1 MASSPLPG
9 PNDILLASPSSAF
22 QPDALSQPR
31 PGHANLKPNQVG
43 QVILYGI
50 PIVSLVIDGQERL
63 CLAQISNTLLKNF
76 SYNEIHNRR
85 VALGITCVQCTPVQ
99 LEILR
104 RAGAMPIS
112 SRRCGMITK
121 REAERLCKS
130 FLGENRPPKLP
141 DNFAFDVSHE
151 CAWGCRG
158 SFIPARYNSSRAKCI
173 KCSYCNMYFSPNKFI
188 FHSHRTPDAKYTQ
201 PDAANFNSWRRHLK
215 LTDKSPQDELVFAW
229 EDVKAMFN
237 GGSRKRALPQ
247 PGAHPACHPLSSVK
261 AAAVAAAAAV
271 AGGGGLLGPH
281 LLGAPPPPPPPPPL
295 AELAGAP
302 HAHHKRPRFDDDDDS
317 LQEAAV
323 VAAASLSAAAAS
335 LSVAAASGGAGA
347 GGGGAGGGC
356 VTSVGAGAG
365 AGAAAGAKGPRSYPV
380 IPVPSKGSFG
390 GVLQKF
396 PGCGGLFPHPYTF
409 PAAAAAFGLCH
420 KKEDAGAA
428 AEALGGAGGAGAAPK
443 AGLSGLFWPA
453 GRKDAFYPPFCMF
466 WPPRTPGGLP
476 VPTYLQPPPQPPS
489 ALGCA
494 LGESPALLRQAFLD
508 LAEPGGAGGS
518 AEAAPPPGQ
527 PPPVVANGPG
537 SGPPPPAGGA
547 GARDTLFESPPGGS
561 GGDCSAGSTPPADPG
576 AVSGAGAAA
585 TGAGPG
591 GARVPAPHH
600 PHLLEGRKA
609 GGGSYHHSSAFR
621 PVGGKDDAESL
632 AKLHGASA
640 GAPHSAQAHHHHHH
654 HHPHHHHHHH
664 PPQPP
669 SPLLLLPPQPDEPG
683 SERHHPAP
691 PPPPPPPPP
700 LALQPHHRGLL
711 SPGGTSCSYP
721 SEDSSEDED
730 DEEEEQEVD
739 VEGHKPPEGEEEEG
753 EGRDPDDEEEEDEET
768 GVLLGDPL
776 VGGGR
781 YLQGRGLSEKG
792 SSRDRAPAAP
802 GTFPLALNSS
812 RLLQEDGKLGDP
824 SGSDLPPPPPPPLA
838 SQKASGGGSSS
849 PGSPVHHPS
858 LEEPPSYK
866 DNQKTKENNQVI
878 LPTKDD
884 SNFSDKNKE
893 HSFFITD
900 SDASRGDFWRERSGE
915 HTQETNSPHSLKKD
929 VENMGKEELQKV
941 LFEQID
947 LRRRLEQ
954 EFQVLKGNTS
964 FPVFNNFQDQMK
976 RELAYREE
984 MVQQLQIIPYAASLI
999 RKEKLGA
1006 HLSKS

>member
-281 LLGAPPPPPPPPPL
+281 LLG
-295 AELAGAP
+295 ELAGAP

-335 LSVAAASGGAGA
+335 LSCVAG
-347 GGGGAGGGC
+347 
-356 VTSVGAGAG
+356 VGAGAG
-365 AGAAAGAKGPRSYPV
+365 AGAGAKGPRSYPV

-420 KKEDAGAA
+420 KKEDAGTA
-428 AEALGGAGGAGAAPK
+428 AEALGGAGGGGAAPK
-443 AGLSGLFWPA
+443 TGLSGLFWPA

-494 LGESPALLRQAFLD
+494 LGDSPTLLRQAFLD

-518 AEAAPPPGQ
+518 AEAAPPSGQ
-527 PPPVVANGPG
+527 PPPVVTNGPG
-537 SGPPPPAGGA
+537 PGPPPPTGSA
-547 GARDTLFESPPGGS
+547 GARDALFESPPGGN
-561 GGDCSAGSTPPADPG
+561 GGDCSAGSTLARSTLAQRP
-576 AVSGAGAAA
+576 GAGARNRAPWA
-585 TGAGPG
+585 P
-591 GARVPAPHH
+591 RVPALHH
-600 PHLLEGRKA
+600 PHLLGA
-609 GGGSYHHSSAFR
+609 MLGGGAYHHSSAFW

-632 AKLHGASA
+632 QLHGASA
-640 GAPHSAQAHHHHHH
+640 GAPHSVQCIIIH
-654 HHPHHHHHHH
+654 HHPH
-664 PPQPP
+664 
-669 SPLLLLPPQPDEPG
+669 SLLLLPPQPDEPG
-683 SERHHPAP
+683 SERHH
-691 PPPPPPPPP
+691 
-700 LALQPHHRGLL
+700 PHHRGLL

-721 SEDSSEDED
+721 SEDSW
-730 DEEEEQEVD
+730 
-739 VEGHKPPEGEEEEG
+739 
-753 EGRDPDDEEEEDEET
+753 
-768 GVLLGDPL
+768 VLLGDPL
-776 VGGGR
+776 VGAGR
-781 YLQGRGLSEKG
+781 FLQGRGLSEKG
-792 SSRDRAPAAP
+792 SSRDRAPTAA
-802 GTFPLALNSS
+802 GAFPLALNSS

-824 SGSDLPPPPPPPLA
+824 GGA
-838 SQKASGGGSSS
+838 AQKASGGGGSR
-849 PGSPVHHPS
+849 PDSPVHHPS
-858 LEEPPSYK
+858 LEEQPSYK

-878 LPTKDD
+878 LSTKED
-884 SNFSDKNKE
+884 SFSDKNKE

-900 SDASRGDFWRERSGE
+900 SETSGGDFWRERAGE

>member
-1 MASSPLPG
+1 MKPQKGVIFCLSSLHCPIPSRPMFFSLPVGHRRLPRLSAEEMATSPLPG
-9 PNDILLASPSSAF
+9 PTDILLSSPSNTY
-22 QPDALSQPR
+22 QPDSMSQQR
-31 PGHANLKPNQVG
+31 ASHASMKPNQVG

-173 KCSYCNMYFSPNKFI
+173 KCSYCSMYFSPNKFI
-188 FHSHRTPDAKYTQ
+188 FHSHRTPEAKYTQ

-237 GGSRKRALPQ
+237 GGSRKRALPPAPPQ
-247 PGAHPACHPLSSVK
+247 PGAAAAAAQCHPLGSVK
-261 AAAVAAAAAV
+261 AAAAV
-271 AGGGGLLGPH
+271 VGGGLLSPH
-281 LLGAPPPPPPPPPL
+281 LLGAPPP
-295 AELAGAP
+295 ELQQ
-302 HAHHKRPRFDDDDDS
+302 KRGRFEEDEE
-317 LQEAAV
+317 LE
-323 VAAASLSAAAAS
+323 
-335 LSVAAASGGAGA
+335 
-347 GGGGAGGGC
+347 GGGK
-356 VTSVGAGAG
+356 SQ
-365 AGAAAGAKGPRSYPV
+365 RSYPV

-390 GVLQKF
+390 GVLHKL
-396 PGCGGLFPHPYTF
+396 PGCGGLFPHPYGF
-409 PAAAAAFGLCH
+409 PAAAFGLCH
-420 KKEDAGAA
+420 KKEEGAA
-428 AEALGGAGGAGAAPK
+428 GEAHKAAG
-443 AGLSGLFWPA
+443 GLSGLFWP
-453 GRKDAFYPPFCMF
+453 GRKDAAFYPPFCMF
-466 WPPRTPGGLP
+466 WPPRAPGGLP

-489 ALGCA
+489 ALSCS
-494 LGESPALLRQAFLD
+494 LGDGPGLLRQAFLD
-508 LAEPGGAGGS
+508 LAEPSG
-518 AEAAPPPGQ
+518 EAAAAAGLGTPP
-527 PPPVVANGPG
+527 AAAA
-537 SGPPPPAGGA
+537 PPAGG
-547 GARDTLFESPPGGS
+547 RDPLFEAPPGGGDAAS
-561 GGDCSAGSTPPADPG
+561 PAAEAGG
-576 AVSGAGAAA
+576 
-585 TGAGPG
+585 G
-591 GARVPAPHH
+591 GGGGGRVPARH
-600 PHLLEGRKA
+600 PHLLEGPAGRKA
-609 GGGSYHHSSAFR
+609 GSGYHHSSAFR
-621 PVGGKDDAESL
+621 PVGGKEDSESL
-632 AKLHGASA
+632 AKLHGASS
-640 GAPHSAQAHHHHHH
+640 GP
-654 HHPHHHHHHH
+654 HHPASPLLLMQEEPGCQRHPPP

-669 SPLLLLPPQPDEPG
+669 
-683 SERHHPAP
+683 
-691 PPPPPPPPP
+691 
-700 LALQPHHRGLL
+700 HRLL

-721 SEDSSEDED
+721 SEESSEEEEEEE

-739 VEGHKPPEGEEEEG
+739 VEGHKQPEEEEEEEEG
-753 EGRDPDDEEEEDEET
+753 DQ
-768 GVLLGDPL
+768 GVDALG
-776 VGGGR
+776 GSSR
-781 YLQGRGLSEKG
+781 YLQSRGLTEKG
-792 SSRDRAPAAP
+792 GSRDRAAAT
-802 GTFPLALNSS
+802 GLFSLNSS
-812 RLLQEDGKLGDP
+812 RQQQEEKLGDT
-824 SGSDLPPPPPPPLA
+824 SAELHPPPPGP
-838 SQKASGGGSSS
+838 QKGGNSSS
-849 PGSPVHHPS
+849 SSSSPVHHPS
-858 LEEPPSYK
+858 LEEQPSYK
-866 DNQKTKENNQVI
+866 DNQKSKEGNQVVLATKE
-878 LPTKDD
+878 D

-893 HSFFITD
+893 HNFFITEEP
-900 SDASRGDFWRERSGE
+900 SGGDFWRDIAGE

-954 EFQVLKGNTS
+954 EFQVLKGNAS

-999 RKEKLGA
+999 RKEKLGT